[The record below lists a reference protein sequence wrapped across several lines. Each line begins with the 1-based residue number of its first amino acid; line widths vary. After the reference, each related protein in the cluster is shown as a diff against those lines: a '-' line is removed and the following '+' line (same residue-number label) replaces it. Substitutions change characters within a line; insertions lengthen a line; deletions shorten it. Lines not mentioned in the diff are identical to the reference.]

1 MDDPNET
8 TPEDE
13 NSPQG
18 ESMGDDTQDTGDDT
32 NAVYVDS
39 NSYPDTQ
46 DGDPVEGQFKGTIS
60 HDENGMACIK
70 IAEIDGD
77 PVKDPDENDDELNQ
91 AKGILGLT
99 NTQPVPNA
107 GNLNV

>member
-1 MDDPNET
+1 MDDPNEV

-13 NSPQG
+13 RAPQG
-18 ESMGDDTQDTGDDT
+18 ESMGDDQDSGDDT
-32 NAVYVDS
+32 NSVYIPS
-39 NSYPDTQ
+39 ESFPDTK

-60 HDENGMACIK
+60 HDEDGMACIK
-70 IAEIDGD
+70 MIEIDGE
-77 PVKDPDENDDELNQ
+77 PVSDPDENDDELNQ
-91 AKGILGLT
+91 AKQVLGLN